1 MLRKVFCAFLIFS
14 LGLPI
19 LDRGRPLA
27 EQADEATPLF
37 PVGEES
43 FVTIQVAS
51 FTEKLRATLFRNELI
66 MKGYTAYIHE
76 SSSDAGITLYSIR
89 FGKYKRKVEAE
100 EYVRL
105 FQFREK
111 IPAIIVSTRS
121 SEISSAM
128 MAVEEPFQA
137 KAASGKEKQFFGREE
152 WLRSSS
158 KIFVYHKSDGTTYFT
173 NRLLEVPKEYMER
186 LEKVSIFPVQFLYFH
201 LEDKLLYF
209 KIEGIEQP
217 VKLIGA
223 NLSPSKIVNSIDT
236 YFKRNLKDK
245 PLRLEY
251 EPKKVDI
258 RNNILFGHLY
268 SQGGKSINLEL
279 VRQGIAPYYPDNI
292 SISQQNE
299 FVDAEKRAKK
309 EKLGIWVNLR

>member
-1 MLRKVFCAFLIFS
+1 MLRKVFYALLILS

-19 LDRGRPLA
+19 LDTGRSLA
-27 EQADEATPLF
+27 AQVNETTPPF
-37 PVGEES
+37 PVVEEP
-43 FVTIQVAS
+43 FITIQVAS

-76 SSSDAGITLYSIR
+76 SSSDAGITVYSIR

-100 EYVRL
+100 EYGRL
-105 FQFREK
+105 FQIRER

-121 SEISSAM
+121 SEIPSAM
-128 MAVEEPFQA
+128 MAVEEPPQA
-137 KAASGKEKQFFGREE
+137 KTASDKEKQLPGREE
-152 WLRSSS
+152 WPRSSS
-158 KIFVYHKSDGTTYFT
+158 KTFVYRKSDGTTYFT

-201 LEDKLLYF
+201 LEKKLLYF
-209 KIEGIEQP
+209 KIDGIEQP
-217 VKLIGA
+217 VKLAGTNI
-223 NLSPSKIVNSIDT
+223 SPSRIVNSIDA

-251 EPKKVDI
+251 EPKNVDT

-268 SQGGKSINLEL
+268 SKGGKSINLEM
-279 VRQGIAPYYPDNI
+279 VRQGIAPFYPENI
-292 SISQQNE
+292 SPSQLNE
-299 FVDAEKRAKK
+299 FTDAENRAKK
-309 EKLGIWVNLR
+309 EKLGIWVDLR